1 MTVFFIGAGPGDPE
15 LITVKGQKLVH
26 SCPLVIFTGSLVP
39 KAVMAGCP
47 TETTIID
54 SSGKTLDELVDMMVT
69 AHSKGQHVARVHTGD
84 PMIYG
89 STQEQ
94 MRRLTEHGV
103 PFEVIPGVSSFS
115 GAAAAIKQELTLP
128 ELSQTIILSRASGR
142 TSVPDSEQLPKLGA
156 IGGTLCLFL
165 SINLLIK
172 VTRELTPHY
181 GADCPVVVVHKAT
194 MPEQIIVRGTLSDI
208 TRKVKEQGIKSQAMI
223 IIGRVIGHEDFA
235 DSRLYAKDF
244 SHGYRRAEPDD
255 TKAKELS

>member
-1 MTVFFIGAGPGDPE
+1 MTVYFIGAGPGDPE
-15 LITVKGQKLVH
+15 LITVKGQKLIH
-26 SCPLVIFTGSLVP
+26 RCPLVIYTGSLVP
-39 KAVMAGCP
+39 LAVMADCP
-47 TETTIID
+47 KETVIVD
-54 SSGKTLDELVDMMVT
+54 SSGKTLDELVEMMVA
-69 AHSKGQHVARVHTGD
+69 AHREGKDVARVHTGD

-94 MRRLTEHGV
+94 MRRLTAKGV
-103 PFEVIPGVSSFS
+103 PYDVVPGVSSFS

-142 TSVPDSEQLPKLGA
+142 TAVPDSEQLPKLGA

-194 MPEQIIVRGTLSDI
+194 MPEQIIVRGTLADI
-208 TRKVKEQGIKSQAMI
+208 TRKVKEKGIKSQAMI

-235 DSRLYAKDF
+235 DSRLYAADF
-244 SHGYRRAEPDD
+244 SHGYRRAQTSD
-255 TKAKELS
+255 TKSELT